1 MKKEYTKEE
10 RAAYYKALRERWQ
23 AAKNVGDEDEVKAV
37 MMQHGLNFSFRSYMF
52 VKMQMNALGLDGIP
66 YVDAKTFMGWKENG
80 FMVRKGEKSQIDGL
94 TWIAINGKETEAPAE
109 GESENHGFVMP
120 KCYHLFHRTQVDAI
134 A

>member
-10 RAAYYKALRERWQ
+10 RQAYYKALRERWQ
-23 AAKNVGDEDEVKAV
+23 AAKAVGNEDEVKAI

-52 VKMQMNALGLDGIP
+52 VKLQMNALGLDGIP
-66 YVDAKTFMGWKENG
+66 YVDTKTFLGWKENG

-94 TWIAINGKETEAPAE
+94 TWIAVNGKEAEAPAE
-109 GESENHGFVMP
+109 GDDEKHGFVMP
-120 KCYHLFHRTQVDAI
+120 KCYHLFHRSQVEAR

>member
-10 RAAYYKALRERWQ
+10 RQAYYKALRERWQ
-23 AAKNVGDEDEVKAV
+23 AAKNVGNEDEVKAV

-94 TWIAINGKETEAPAE
+94 TWIAVNGKEIEPAE
-109 GESENHGFVMP
+109 GDEEKHGFVMP
-120 KCYHLFHRTQVDAI
+120 KCYHLFHRSQVEAR

>member
-10 RAAYYKALRERWQ
+10 RQAYYKALRERWQ
-23 AAKNVGDEDEVKAV
+23 AAKNVGNEDEVKAV

-52 VKMQMNALGLDGIP
+52 VKLQMNALNLDGIP

-94 TWIAINGKETEAPAE
+94 TWIAVNGKETEAPAE
-109 GESENHGFVMP
+109 GEDEKHGFVMP
-120 KCYHLFHRTQVDAI
+120 KCYHLFHRTQVEAR